1 MAIFKLTPDVIWNEQ
16 GKTNDNSLQRQLLLK
31 PEKLTPVL
39 TYLMG
44 QEDERFPL
52 SFLTEGMQ
60 NTMEIEGNE
69 FEYNIIGR
77 LYSPVMLAESFTAST
92 QPGIGF
98 TPFKLVF
105 SERRFARDYMIFTP
119 NGYQIRVT
127 EDPIQRGTNWEYT
140 FVLNATNATEFVPVS
155 ELVAGNL
162 FSQAF
167 APVAS
172 FGSTGNE
179 SFAAAPGIVRGQI
192 TTIRKSF
199 AWEGNAVERTM
210 TMQVQTDKGTTNYWW
225 DFEEYQHMISFKLEC
240 EMLYWYAKD
249 NRDDRGIITL
259 KDKNGIAIPIGDG
272 LLEQITNKDTY
283 GILTTQKVKQ
293 VVRDALYGMSDASKK
308 SITLF
313 TGVGGVEEFDNAM
326 KDDLASKSYIKLD
339 AGKFVYGTGRN
350 LELSGFFSTY
360 QHIDG
365 HTITIKR
372 VNLFDDGPKAL
383 ASPKHPIS
391 GLPLESYR
399 MVFVD
404 TSTYNGKPN
413 LIMINKKGRA
423 MIRRVVAGINELP
436 SDFKGNDFRASDKDA
451 SSIHLLKASGIVLRR
466 FNTSIDLQCNLS

>member
-77 LYSPVMLAESFTAST
+77 LYSPVMLAESFTSST

-127 EDPIQRGTNWEYT
+127 EDPTQRGTNWEYT
-140 FVLNATNATEFVPVS
+140 FVLNATNASEFVPVS

-259 KDKNGIAIPIGDG
+259 KDKNGVAIPIGDG

>member
-1 MAIFKLTPDVIWNEQ
+1 MAVFKLTPDVIWNEQ

-77 LYSPVMLAESFTAST
+77 LYSPVMLAESSILT
-92 QPGIGF
+92 QPGVGY

-105 SERRFARDYMIFTP
+105 SERRFARDYIVFTP

-127 EDPIQRGTNWEYT
+127 EDPTQKGTNWEYT
-140 FVLNATNATEFVPVS
+140 FLLNSTNSTEFVPPS
-155 ELVAGNL
+155 EFTAGNL

-167 APVAS
+167 APVAT

-179 SFAAAPGIVRGQI
+179 SFAAAPGLVRGQI

-199 AWEGNAVERTM
+199 AWEGNVVERTM
-210 TMQVQTDKGTTNYWW
+210 TMQVQTEKGLTNYWW
-225 DFEEYQHMISFKLEC
+225 DFEEYQHMIQFKLEC

-249 NRDDRGIITL
+249 NRDDRGIITM

-272 LLEQITNKDTY
+272 LLEQITNKDSY
-283 GILTTQKVKQ
+283 GILTAQKIKQ
-293 VVRDALYGMSDASKK
+293 VVRDSLYGMSYASKK
-308 SITLF
+308 AITLF
-313 TGVGGVEEFDNAM
+313 TGVGGCDEFDSAM
-326 KDDLASKSYIKLD
+326 KDELASKQYIKLD

-350 LELSGFFSTY
+350 LELSGFFTTY

-365 HTITIKR
+365 HTITIKK

-383 ASPKHPIS
+383 NSPKHPIS

-413 LIMINKKGRA
+413 LIMVNKKGRA

-436 SDFKGNDFRASDKDA
+436 ADFKGNDFRASDKDA
-451 SSIHLLKASGIVLRR
+451 SSIHLLKASGVVLRR